1 MRLFSC
7 WIRPYHSIVDKIAHL
22 YRSEARVKK
31 ILSISMGSS
40 SRDHTTRHTFLGQE
54 CEISRQGTNGDFNRA
69 IRRYRDMDGK
79 VDAFGAG
86 GVEFYLGV
94 EDQRYYFRDVR
105 RIRNAIKISKVG
117 DGNGVKGI
125 LEKRAFEYLEKH
137 LNEKE
142 DKSLKGLPAMITT
155 VVERYS
161 MGKAMVDAGLDVTF
175 GDFMFALGLPFAIRT
190 ISAARLLAGV
200 LLPVVTQLPFAWLY
214 PLGSEQD
221 KPPQPKWIKYY
232 QRSQVIAGD
241 FLQIR
246 QYMPDDLTGKIVVT
260 NTTTAQNVE
269 ELQKRNLHILVTV
282 TPRLAGR
289 SFGTN
294 VMEATLLALMDKPQ
308 SEITTTDFQGL
319 IDRIPL
325 EPNIE
330 VLN

>member
-1 MRLFSC
+1 M
-7 WIRPYHSIVDKIAHL
+7 
-22 YRSEARVKK
+22 EAQVKK
-31 ILSISMGSS
+31 IISISVGSS
-40 SRDHTTRHTFLGQE
+40 ARDHTTRHEFLGQE
-54 CEISRQGTNGDFNRA
+54 CEISRQGTNGDFNKA
-69 IRRYRDMDGK
+69 IQRYRDLDGK

-86 GVEFYLGV
+86 GVEFYLQV
-94 EDQRYYFRDVR
+94 EDKKYYFRDVK
-105 RIRNAIKISKVG
+105 RIRNAIKMSKVG
-117 DGNGVKGI
+117 DGNGVKGL
-125 LEKRAFEYLEKH
+125 LEKRAFEYLEKY

-142 DKSLKGLPAMITT
+142 NTTLKGKPALKTT

-175 GDFMFALGLPFAIRT
+175 GDFMFALGMPIAIKKLST
-190 ISAARLLAGV
+190 ARLVASV
-200 LLPVVTQLPFAWLY
+200 LLPVVTQLPFSWLY

-221 KPPQPKWIKYY
+221 KPPQPKWTKYY
-232 QRSQVIAGD
+232 EQSYVIAGD

-260 NTTTAQNVE
+260 NTTTAKNVE
-269 ELQKRNLHILVTV
+269 ELKKRNLHILVTV
-282 TPRLAGR
+282 TPRLEGR

-308 SEITTTDFQGL
+308 LEVTQADFMEL
-319 IDRIPL
+319 IQRIPL